1 MTDKQII
8 IDGVDVSGCPFFEDE
23 RKLLNPAGQEL
34 NFKNICSL
42 SFYNF
47 TDFDKDFLCNQS
59 PNCYYKQ
66 LKRKE
71 QECERLKKEVEF
83 YTAPVKLGDYKP
95 ITLIIEELDQLKQAI
110 EKIKELIQKEINDCE
125 HCEDCASCEYNCCTK
140 QILQKISEVENG
152 I

>member
-1 MTDKQII
+1 MENKEIY

-66 LKRKE
+66 LKHKE
-71 QECERLKKEVEF
+71 QECE
-83 YTAPVKLGDYKP
+83 AYKMEA
-95 ITLIIEELDQLKQAI
+95 EEG
-110 EKIKELIQKEINDCE
+110 KEINAELKAENEQLKNFHINLVGVKECE
-125 HCEDCASCEYNCCTK
+125 IRELAELEAENRSLKAYIKILENNNEVNECEK
-140 QILQKISEVENG
+140 Q
-152 I
+152 